1 MAALATQSIGN
12 GGAITLA
19 AAAAGGDTIEA
30 SQIQAGWMIPV
41 YLVVAVGATATTVTV
56 DGVAGSALTNQ
67 TAHYLIPPG
76 VNGSRKNITYSQATS
91 VTVGAVRL
99 GTKGYASYGT

>member
-1 MAALATQSIGN
+1 
-12 GGAITLA
+12 
-19 AAAAGGDTIEA
+19 
-30 SQIQAGWMIPV
+30 
-41 YLVVAVGATATTVTV
+41 VTV